1 MTILSALFPA
11 LTHTMKNKEM
21 SMNDYRAMYA
31 EYCLEVGDHA
41 HWARDAGIDLRP
53 ESFTD
58 FVVWRKRVEKYFEN
72 NKDSS

>member
-1 MTILSALFPA
+1 MRT
-11 LTHTMKNKEM
+11 KEM
-21 SMNDYRAMYA
+21 AMDDYKEMYA

-41 HWARDAGIDLRP
+41 LRARDAGIDLRP

>member
-1 MTILSALFPA
+1 
-11 LTHTMKNKEM
+11 
-21 SMNDYRAMYA
+21 MNDYRAMYA

>member
-1 MTILSALFPA
+1 MDDY
-11 LTHTMKNKEM
+11 KE
-21 SMNDYRAMYA
+21 MYA

-41 HWARDAGIDLRP
+41 LWARDAGIDLRP